1 MNSLEMLAK
10 EQCYDVIGLDWTVNP
25 VEARNRLGTNVTL
38 QGNMDPCALFTT
50 AVIIKNLS
58 YFISL
63 KKKEKKYTNGFV
75 HIYVFFI
82 TRIILVVELNKW

>member
-50 AVIIKNLS
+50 AVIIKNFS

-63 KKKEKKYTNGFV
+63 KKRKEKVYKWFV
-75 HIYVFFI
+75 YIYIFFI
-82 TRIILVVELNKW
+82 TRIMLVVELNKW